1 MAVTNMEIIAAECLL
16 NGIIEEVHTYAK
28 WKSLGFQ
35 VKRGEKALIQTMLW
49 KKVTKKK
56 GVEDTEDT
64 VEKIDGAEEKTAED
78 GAEKKKSRSRN
89 FYKVKSSLFGRSQV
103 EPIKK

>member
-1 MAVTNMEIIAAECLL
+1 MAVTNVEIIEMECLL

-56 GVEDTEDT
+56 GAEDTEDT
-64 VEKIDGAEEKTAED
+64 AEKTDGAENKAED
-78 GAEKKKSRSRN
+78 GAEKKKGRN

-103 EPIKK
+103 EPIDKK

>member
-1 MAVTNMEIIAAECLL
+1 MAVTNVEIIAAECLL

-28 WKSLGFQ
+28 WKTLGYQ

-56 GVEDTEDT
+56 GAEDTEDT
-64 VEKIDGAEEKTAED
+64 AEKNGAEEKTAED
-78 GAEKKKSRSRN
+78 GAEKKKSRN